1 MKKCRYKMCAF
12 SICHILVISQN
23 IFHIQKRRE
32 IIGRIRCVPNVI
44 FRRVR
49 SRHAS
54 SHPSEH
60 VRDTLGRLFV
70 RFVGLLVRYVEC
82 HPARMHADS
91 KDIFPPSKRKGK
103 KKRARCNQL
112 NRIHPRKHRASRAAT
127 RRILPPTFVTE
138 RF

>member
-1 MKKCRYKMCAF
+1 MKKSRYKMCAF

-60 VRDTLGRLFV
+60 MRDTLGRLFV
-70 RFVGLLVRYVEC
+70 PFVGLFERYVEC

-103 KKRARCNQL
+103 KRGRDVTNSIEYIRENTARL
-112 NRIHPRKHRASRAAT
+112 APRRDEFFH
-127 RRILPPTFVTE
+127 LPS
-138 RF
+138 

>member
-1 MKKCRYKMCAF
+1 MCAF

-23 IFHIQKRRE
+23 IFHIQKWRE

-70 RFVGLLVRYVEC
+70 RFVGLLVRYVEH

-91 KDIFPPSKRKGK
+91 KDIFPPSKGRET
-103 KKRARCNQL
+103 KKRGRDVTNSIECIRENTARL
-112 NRIHPRKHRASRAAT
+112 APRRDEFFH
-127 RRILPPTFVTE
+127 LPS
-138 RF
+138 